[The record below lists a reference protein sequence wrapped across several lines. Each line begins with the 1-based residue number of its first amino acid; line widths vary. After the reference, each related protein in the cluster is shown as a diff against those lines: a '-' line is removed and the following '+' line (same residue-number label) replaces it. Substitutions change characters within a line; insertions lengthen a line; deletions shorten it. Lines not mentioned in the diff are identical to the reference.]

1 MGRSPVFCP
10 QEQTTNRE
18 EDGLNDGEIRA
29 LCHRFFDAIEQRDIG
44 AVAALY
50 HDDLQFWFNAT
61 DKTSTKAEI
70 LDAMETGNAR
80 HRRRTYN
87 DRIVQTFPGGFV
99 MQYTLNI
106 VQHDGSQT
114 ALFPALVALV
124 HDGKILRMDEYI
136 DSGKFSRPLPNT
148 TSKEAAA

>member
-1 MGRSPVFCP
+1 M
-10 QEQTTNRE
+10 
-18 EDGLNDGEIRA
+18 NDGEIRA

-61 DKTSTKAEI
+61 DKTSTKAEN
-70 LDAMETGNAR
+70 LAAMSAGNSR

-87 DRIVQTFPGGFV
+87 DRIVHTFPGGFV

-106 VQHDGSQT
+106 VHHDGEQT
-114 ALFPALVALV
+114 ALFPCVVALV
-124 HDGKILRMDEYI
+124 HDGRILRIDEYI
-136 DSGKFSRPLPNT
+136 DSGKFRQPSP
-148 TSKEAAA
+148 AAARAAKPKRKEGAA